1 MTVAAWQAY
10 VQKVLI
16 EGLEAISMEIHA
28 PAVGAPRW
36 AVHTFQMR
44 RAAIQNNIK
53 KFNTPDDVKVRD
65 LFVEAL
71 NFNPWQAW
79 EWNHTRRHWD
89 SAEVRRRTNTWVL
102 VRHSVAH
109 GFDLPAD
116 VAWLQD
122 DNGKATVLELR
133 GDKLQTMVPPSVHPN
148 GELLRWNDDPRRIA
162 ETDTAELER
171 YAGCVAALAVIL
183 NRYPRGSG
191 NRDNICLALTGTLIR
206 AGFTD
211 AEIDGWVAHIASL
224 AGDEE
229 AGKRGGLAPYQ
240 ALALWHDED
249 ATGKDDQGA

>member
-1 MTVAAWQAY
+1 
-10 VQKVLI
+10 
-16 EGLEAISMEIHA
+16 
-28 PAVGAPRW
+28 
-36 AVHTFQMR
+36 MR

-122 DNGKATVLELR
+122 DNGNARLTLGLLEECRRHFAHLVL
-133 GDKLQTMVPPSVHPN
+133 K
-148 GELLRWNDDPRRIA
+148 
-162 ETDTAELER
+162 TDEAF
-171 YAGCVAALAVIL
+171 AAHL
-183 NRYPRGSG
+183 
-191 NRDNICLALTGTLIR
+191 
-206 AGFTD
+206 
-211 AEIDGWVAHIASL
+211 VAHH
-224 AGDEE
+224 
-229 AGKRGGLAPYQ
+229 GLNNP
-240 ALALWHDED
+240 W
-249 ATGKDDQGA
+249 